1 MNNYRVAFN
10 FLDRDDHA
18 PVGNNDITCHLILD
32 VKMDLIRKSRYV
44 SGDHITDLPSPMIY
58 ASVVSRDI
66 VLLAFRITALNDL
79 NILAG
84 DIQKAYFNDPKNR
97 KYVSTLEMN
106 VNLTKGKLLLLLEL
120 YMV

>member
-1 MNNYRVAFN
+1 MISDSYVKESINN
-10 FLDRDDHA
+10 
-18 PVGNNDITCHLILD
+18 

-44 SGDHITDLPSPMIY
+44 SEDHITDLPSSMIY
-58 ASVVSRDI
+58 ASVLSRDI

-84 DIQKAYFNDPKNR
+84 DILAYFNDPKNR
-97 KYVSTLEMN
+97 KYFSTLEMN